1 MSSSGDGWLR
11 LRLGNLTC
19 SSTAGAVVDIVV
31 EFGGNIDGVDVDV
44 YVTGNIASGSDVV
57 DFFMNDDVDV
67 VVDSKS

>member
-1 MSSSGDGWLR
+1 MSSSGDGRLR
-11 LRLGNLTC
+11 LRPGNLTC

-31 EFGGNIDGVDVDV
+31 EFGGNIDGVDVDE

-57 DFFMNDDVDV
+57 DFFMNDDV